1 MVNNVKEVVRTIRRS
16 AEADSPD
23 SSVSALRSS
32 VRDGRTRILSD
43 LDNRGQS
50 IVTTNDGRRYLIERK
65 PER

>member
-1 MVNNVKEVVRTIRRS
+1 MVNNLKEVVRTIRRS
-16 AEADSPD
+16 AEVEVRD

-43 LDNRGQS
+43 LADQGSS

-65 PER
+65 KER